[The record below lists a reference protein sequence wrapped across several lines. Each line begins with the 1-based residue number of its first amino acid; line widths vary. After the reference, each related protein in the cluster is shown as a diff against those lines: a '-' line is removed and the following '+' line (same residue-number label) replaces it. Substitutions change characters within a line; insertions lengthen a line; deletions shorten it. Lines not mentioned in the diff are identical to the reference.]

1 LLKQVIKSVSR
12 KHGYIASFMAKP
24 FGDRDGNG
32 FHTHVSILDGSGSN
46 IFDDGTEKG
55 SELLRHAIAGLADVM
70 ADSMLIF
77 APHLNSWRRLRRGVH
92 GPLAP
97 TWGYENRYVAM
108 RIPNG
113 DGAAR
118 RIEHRIAG
126 ADANP
131 YLSLAVILAGIL
143 HGLENQLEADAPA
156 KAGPEKPRATLP
168 SSWDAALEAFR
179 DSDFIARYLGAELRE
194 AFTQV
199 KQAEQDEFSAAVS
212 ALEYDTC
219 LVLA

>member
-1 LLKQVIKSVSR
+1 
-12 KHGYIASFMAKP
+12 
-24 FGDRDGNG
+24 
-32 FHTHVSILDGSGSN
+32 
-46 IFDDGTEKG
+46 
-55 SELLRHAIAGLADVM
+55 LRQAIAGLAAVM

-77 APHLNSWRRLRRGVH
+77 APHQNSWRRLQLGVH

-97 TWGYENRYVAM
+97 TWGYENRFVAM
-108 RIPNG
+108 RVPNG

-143 HGLENQLEADAPA
+143 HGLDKELPADPPTEQ
-156 KAGPEKPRATLP
+156 GPQKPDATLP
-168 SSWDAALEAFR
+168 DNWRAALDAFEC
-179 DSDFIARYLGAELRE
+179 SDFIRESLGGTFQT
-194 AFTQV
+194 AFAAIKRV
-199 KQAEQDEFSAAVS
+199 EQAEFSAAVS
-212 ALEYDTC
+212 RLEYDSY